1 MRLPSPMKML
11 SGRIVRRLCSRE
23 RVSRCGVLANMV
35 ESMCSILLWERLRLR
50 MEAAASAR
58 AEVNRL
64 LTHTIVIRNN
74 ERINQEA
81 ADKYIQ

>member
-1 MRLPSPMKML
+1 MKML

-58 AEVNRL
+58 AEVKL
-64 LTHTIVIRNN
+64 LSHTL
-74 ERINQEA
+74 
-81 ADKYIQ
+81 Y

>member
-1 MRLPSPMKML
+1 MKML

-74 ERINQEA
+74 ERINQET
-81 ADKYIQ
+81 ADKFII